1 MGTPI
6 RLTGTTQAV
15 LETVLADPK
24 ADHYGL
30 QIGAETALP
39 SGTIHP
45 ILARLESIGWLTSG
59 WEEIDPAQVG
69 RPKRRYYRLTAD
81 GLVGS
86 RAALSAA
93 RERRAKYAA
102 QLRPQEG
109 LS

>member
-6 RLTGTTQAV
+6 RMTGTTQAV
-15 LETVLADPK
+15 LETVLSDPK

-30 QIGAETALP
+30 QIGAEAALP
-39 SGTIHP
+39 SGTVHP

-59 WEEIDPAQVG
+59 WEEIDPAVLG
-69 RPKRRYYRLTAD
+69 RPKRRYYRLTPD
-81 GLVGS
+81 GLVAS
-86 RAALSAA
+86 RTALAGV

-102 QLRPQEG
+102 QWRPQEG